1 MTIADELWRAAN
13 QDLWS
18 GGKDLNG
25 WVSCISAVDDKRAC
39 SFLDSC
45 GWEEQLFYG
54 FSNGEVR
61 QGARYLWLDF
71 ARLVAEDESL

>member
-13 QDLWS
+13 QDLWTGHS
-18 GGKDLNG
+18 RLHG
-25 WVSCISAVDDKRAC
+25 WVSCGSALNYDHAIPFLESLGWDEE
-39 SFLDSC
+39 SFYQF
-45 GWEEQLFYG
+45 E
-54 FSNGEVR
+54 NGRQR